1 MSETRQATVC
11 LFASRSI
18 DTFRQTL
25 GSMLRDTPMDHIE
38 LRLAFSQAA
47 DSLAYA
53 VGVLAPDGAWLKR
66 EGLPDDME
74 RFEWRGTQGLCIRAW
89 STSRPLSRD
98 EFGRLMVRDVPL
110 ATEYAVFLDSAVVV
124 EAGWWQALEPLFEQ
138 RIDTIGRSAWRD
150 YLPGEVEQVQ
160 RYPWYMGVP
169 AERREGRPG
178 VSYMAGGFVAIRAER
193 LRQANY
199 PEAGFAAGS
208 DVLLGA
214 AAHQLRWTRASRHDR
229 HKDVRD
235 A

>member
-1 MSETRQATVC
+1 M
-11 LFASRSI
+11 
-18 DTFRQTL
+18 
-25 GSMLRDTPMDHIE
+25 
-38 LRLAFSQAA
+38 AFSQAA

-53 VGVLAPDGAWLKR
+53 AGVLTPDGAWLKR

-74 RFEWRGTQGLCIRAW
+74 RFEWTGTKGLCIRAW

-98 EFGRLMVRDVPL
+98 EFRRLMIRDVPL

-124 EAGWWQALEPLFEQ
+124 ETGWWQALEPLFAQ
-138 RIDTIGRSAWRD
+138 RIDIIGRPAWRD

-169 AERREGRPG
+169 AERREGRAG
-178 VSYMAGGFVAIRAER
+178 VSCMAGRFLAIRVER
-193 LRQANY
+193 LRQAND

-214 AAHQLRWTRASRHDR
+214 AAHQLRWTQASYHDA
-229 HKDVRD
+229 HKDVRY